1 MLSVNALYHRAEA
14 IERLGG
20 DEALYVSVAS
30 LFIESSAGYC
40 AALEAAVRAA
50 DMAAL
55 RREAH
60 TVKSMLATFSYE
72 AGRLLALRL
81 EELAASGNFDGAQA
95 LTDELVAAV
104 KRLVAALATEGA
116 SGAT

>member
-1 MLSVNALYHRAEA
+1 LSVNELYNRAEA

-20 DEALYVSVAS
+20 DEALFVSVAGM
-30 LFIESSAGYC
+30 FIASSAGYC
-40 AALEAAVRAA
+40 TALEAAVQAA

-72 AGRLLALRL
+72 TGRVLALRL
-81 EELAASGNFDGAQA
+81 EELAASGNADGARS
-95 LTDELVAAV
+95 LTDEVIAAV
-104 KRLVAALATEGA
+104 KRLVEALESEEA
-116 SGAT
+116 